1 MSIISELASM
11 QGRKDEELNKELG
24 KRLAETANPDGI
36 KEAADNLRNED
47 RKIQID
53 CLAVLEQVGLL
64 DPGLIEGYLEE
75 FLRLIFGKDNRLIW
89 AAMINIALIA
99 DRKPDQIINRMD
111 DIIAVIEKG
120 SVITQDNGIKTLARA
135 AAAKPEHNSLV
146 FPYLIDQLNNCRPK
160 SLPQYAE
167 SILAAVN
174 PDNQT
179 QYLAVLN
186 KRFNELSAAQG
197 KRVNKIIRSF
207 E

>member
-11 QGRKDEELNKELG
+11 QGRKDEEPNKELG
-24 KRLAETANPDGI
+24 KRLVETANLDGI

-64 DPGLIEGYLEE
+64 APELIEDYLEE
-75 FLRLIFGKDNRLIW
+75 FLQLIFGKDNRLIW
-89 AAMINIALIA
+89 ASMINIALIA
-99 DRKPDQIINRMD
+99 DRKPDQIINRLD

-146 FPYLIDQLNNCRPK
+146 FPHLIDQLNNCRPK

-167 SILAAVN
+167 SILVAVN

-186 KRFNELSAAQG
+186 KRLNELSAAQG

>member
-1 MSIISELASM
+1 MSILPELASM
-11 QGRKDEELNKELG
+11 LGRKDEEPNKELG
-24 KRLAETANPDGI
+24 KRLVETADLEGI

-53 CLAVLEQVGLL
+53 CLAVLEQVGSLA
-64 DPGLIEGYLEE
+64 PELIENYLEE
-75 FLRLIFGKDNRLIW
+75 FLRLIFGKNNRLIW

-99 DRKPDQIINRMD
+99 NRKPDQIINRLD

-120 SVITQDNGIKTLARA
+120 SVITRDNGIKTLSRA
-135 AAAKPEHNSLV
+135 AATKPEYSNLV
-146 FPYLIDQLNNCRPK
+146 FPHLIDQLNNCRSK

-167 SILAAVN
+167 SILVAVN
-174 PDNQT
+174 PGNQT

-197 KRVNKIIRSF
+197 KRVNRIIRKF

>member
-1 MSIISELASM
+1 
-11 QGRKDEELNKELG
+11 
-24 KRLAETANPDGI
+24 
-36 KEAADNLRNED
+36 
-47 RKIQID
+47 
-53 CLAVLEQVGLL
+53 
-64 DPGLIEGYLEE
+64 
-75 FLRLIFGKDNRLIW
+75 
-89 AAMINIALIA
+89 MINIALIA

-120 SVITQDNGIKTLARA
+120 SVITQDNGIKTLSRA
-135 AAAKPEHNSLV
+135 AAAKPKGNSLA

-167 SILAAVN
+167 SILVAVN

-186 KRFNELSAAQG
+186 KRLNELSAAQG

-207 E
+207 L

>member
-1 MSIISELASM
+1 M
-11 QGRKDEELNKELG
+11 
-24 KRLAETANPDGI
+24 
-36 KEAADNLRNED
+36 
-47 RKIQID
+47 
-53 CLAVLEQVGLL
+53 EQVRSLA
-64 DPGLIEGYLEE
+64 PELIEDYLEE
-75 FLRLIFGKDNRLIW
+75 FLQLIFGKDNRLIW

-99 DRKPDQIINRMD
+99 DRKPDQIINRLD

-120 SVITQDNGIKTLARA
+120 SVITRDNGTKILSRA
-135 AAAKPEHNSLV
+135 AAAKTECNSLV

-167 SILAAVN
+167 SVLVAVN
-174 PDNQT
+174 QGNQT

-197 KRVNKIIRSF
+197 KRVNRIIRKF